1 MPILRQKNFGD
12 LHLQISVETPVNL
25 NKKQKEL
32 LEEFQN
38 ISEEKNNPVSDGF
51 FKKLR
56 DLWH

>member
-1 MPILRQKNFGD
+1 MPILRQNNFGD